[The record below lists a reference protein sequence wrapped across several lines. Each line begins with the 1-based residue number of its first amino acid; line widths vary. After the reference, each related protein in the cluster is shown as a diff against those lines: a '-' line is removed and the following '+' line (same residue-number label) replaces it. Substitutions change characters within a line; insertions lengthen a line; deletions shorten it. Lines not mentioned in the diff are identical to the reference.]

1 MCGGHH
7 VALRGVASAVGVLVV
22 EVQPSLVEVRLDVLR
37 DGLAVIPLD
46 ALDQYRLAAL
56 EVGTLLAGK
65 LHVPYLGRYLELLAL
80 VEAVRGARVAQTARF
95 EVRLDERGEF
105 LAPAVHHAVEEDGP
119 PFTQLFLLLG
129 SDFHAVD
136 LVRNV
141 DFPCAFRGVGVVA
154 GVGRAACRLVE
165 LHVGGEQ
172 FPVLALHALHEDGLA
187 PVQVVDLLLGQFH
200 ASQVL
205 PVEELVV
212 LEDELHAPALGI
224 DLDVGVERV
233 ARSGCHSFYEYFLSF
248 T

>member
-1 MCGGHH
+1 M
-7 VALRGVASAVGVLVV
+7 
-22 EVQPSLVEVRLDVLR
+22 
-37 DGLAVIPLD
+37 
-46 ALDQYRLAAL
+46 

-136 LVRNV
+136 LIRNV